1 MKVMPLS
8 SCRTSFLIVAL
19 IVPATGLAPSAQAQ
33 EQADRERLVAF
44 RDSVSAS
51 DLAALQ
57 ALEQQMIQFARM
69 NRDDALQHL
78 RLGFVGLRLGD
89 LGKEGAYEDAASEF
103 EWASELQPSWPYPWY
118 GLGLAEARIGD
129 SQFTLV
135 SGLKTM
141 MGKDALTKSALAF
154 ARAAAIDPAFV
165 DGLVELANTALKQRV
180 NIKLDIALQAL
191 RDAASTPAGS
201 HPEVLLARGRVERDA
216 GSTDSALVAFS
227 KYIAAGGV
235 EGLGLLETARTEFAM
250 GRLTGQAAYYAGAAS
265 DAPVVVEGYRLDL
278 AYIAPDSALTQFDGA
293 SGDGRV
299 EFLRLFWGERDA
311 RDLRT
316 TGERLR
322 EHYRRLA
329 YARKYFV
336 LVGHRRTYG
345 ISEIYRSGST
355 EFDDR
360 GIIYIRHGE
369 PTDRASYQAPGID
382 PNESWRYARPD
393 GDLLFHFTS
402 REDVQDFRLVE
413 SVLDVLGYEVKV
425 TASGEGLVGADPNGP
440 MIQILS
446 SREHLSPMYSRM
458 QSAGRGAAQRFQREE
473 QTLTR
478 NSVALATTTDSYDL
492 RFERDLQAS
501 LQVLAAG
508 ARDGQNHVLI
518 TYAIPGSALEGLQ
531 SERGTIYPVR
541 LRFSALGPAGVVAT
555 LDTTRVFLA
564 RTPVPA
570 AEHLVGYVV
579 APVPPGSWQYRL
591 ALQQGERSGL
601 VSRNAVV
608 TVAPAEGSA
617 LGLSDPVL
625 GSSTGG
631 ISWRPTPSDTVPLNP
646 VGRFWSGETMDLYYE
661 VTGLLVGE
669 QYRTEVAI
677 NRARPEEVDAL
688 APGKLF
694 KDAVLTVRFD
704 EEAGASPIRSQR
716 TIELRKLRPGDYTL
730 SIIVTDASRRV
741 ARRSQSFRVVS
752 R

>member
-1 MKVMPLS
+1 MWVMPQA
-8 SCRTSFLIVAL
+8 SCRTPFLIVAL
-19 IVPATGLAPSAQAQ
+19 LVPATGLGAQ
-33 EQADRERLVAF
+33 EASDRAALVAF
-44 RDSVSAS
+44 RDSVTSS

-57 ALEQQMIQFARM
+57 ALEQQMIQYARV
-69 NRDDALQHL
+69 NRDDAILHL
-78 RLGFVGLRLGD
+78 KLGFVALRLGD
-89 LGKEGAYEDAASEF
+89 LGKQNAYEDAASEF
-103 EWASELQPSWPYPWY
+103 EWASELQPTWPYPWY
-118 GLGLAEARIGD
+118 GIGLAEARIGD
-129 SQFTLV
+129 SQFALV

-141 MGKDALTKSALAF
+141 MGKDALTKSALSF
-154 ARAAAIDPAFV
+154 ARAAAIDPGFV

-180 NIKLDIALQAL
+180 NVKLDIALQAL
-191 RDAASTPAGS
+191 RDAAGTPAGA
-201 HPEVLLARGRVERDA
+201 HPEVLLARGRVERDV
-216 GSTDSALVAFS
+216 GSPDSALVAFTS
-227 KYIAAGGV
+227 YVRAGGV

-250 GRLTGQAAYYAGAAS
+250 GRLTGQAAYYGGAAS

-278 AYIAPDSALTQFDGA
+278 AYIAPDSVLTAFDGA
-293 SGDGRV
+293 GGNGRV
-299 EFLRLFWGERDA
+299 EFLRLFWTERDA

-336 LVGHRRTYG
+336 LVGHRRVYG

-402 REDVQDFRLVE
+402 RDDVQDFRLVE

-425 TASGEGLVGADPNGP
+425 TASGEGLVDADPNGP
-440 MIQILS
+440 AIQLLT
-446 SREHLSPMYSRM
+446 SRERLSPMYARM
-458 QSAGRGAAQRFQREE
+458 QSAGRGSAQRFQREE

-501 LQVLAAG
+501 VQVLAAG

-518 TYAIPGSALEGLQ
+518 TYAIPGTALTGMQ
-531 SERGTIYPVR
+531 SERGTIYQVR
-541 LRFSALGPAGVVAT
+541 LRFSALGPDGVVAT
-555 LDTTRVFLA
+555 VDTTRVFLA
-564 RTPVPA
+564 RTAVPA
-570 AEHLVGYVV
+570 AEHLVGYVLT
-579 APVPPGSWQYRL
+579 PVPPGTWQYRL
-591 ALQQGERSGL
+591 ALQQGERAGL
-601 VSRNAVV
+601 VSRNAVL
-608 TVAPAEGSA
+608 TVAPADGPT

-625 GSSTGG
+625 GSPTGG
-631 ISWRPTPSDTVPLNP
+631 IAWRPTAADTVPLNP

-661 VTGLLVGE
+661 VTGLLRGE

-677 NRARPEEVDAL
+677 NRAPPEEVDAL

-716 TIELRKLRPGDYTL
+716 TIELRKLRPGDYTI
-730 SIIVTDASRRV
+730 SVIVTDASRRV
-741 ARRSQSFRVVS
+741 VRRSQSFRVVS